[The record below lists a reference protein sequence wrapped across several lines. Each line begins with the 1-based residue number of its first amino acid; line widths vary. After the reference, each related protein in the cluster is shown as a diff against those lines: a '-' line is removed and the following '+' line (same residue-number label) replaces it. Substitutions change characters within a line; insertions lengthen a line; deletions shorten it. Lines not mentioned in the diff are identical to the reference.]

1 MVSRVSIVLLFFS
14 TLNLAILHL
23 WCLCDLV
30 FFHEI
35 CNRSDLESAIS
46 WARGLGGFS
55 LPLSSQGRALPR
67 IIGRHQSRE
76 HKVGI
81 FDDACFRVI
90 SERSQ
95 SHNNQV

>member
-1 MVSRVSIVLLFFS
+1 MRSGVL
-14 TLNLAILHL
+14 
-23 WCLCDLV
+23 
-30 FFHEI
+30 HEI

-55 LPLSSQGRALPR
+55 LPLCSQSWVLPK
-67 IIGRHQSRE
+67 ITGRHQSRE
-76 HKVGI
+76 HVVGS

-95 SHNNQV
+95 SHNNQVQVIHEAHT